1 MDAYYFVNN
10 SVENEPIL
18 MCGILRKFYVPK
30 GYNFAHLAY
39 RMYPLYFEKFIS
51 YFFSN
56 KSSGAFAAATEQVLG
71 T

>member
-1 MDAYYFVNN
+1 
-10 SVENEPIL
+10 
-18 MCGILRKFYVPK
+18 MCGILRKFYIPK